1 MKLAIV
7 RQTYTPFGG
16 AERFVERA
24 AEALQSD
31 GVSITVIARRWT
43 HKPEYGLEP
52 CDPFYFGRVWRD
64 AGFAR
69 CVQRLIAER
78 RFNLVQSH
86 ERVPGCDIFRAGDG
100 VHATWLDRRER
111 ARGWPARVFNALSPW
126 HRYTLVAERRV
137 FADPR
142 LKAVICN
149 SRMVRDDIARR
160 FSVPDGKLHVVFN
173 GIDLDAYSPEL
184 RERHRLAV
192 RRELGVDDASPVI
205 LFVGSGFERKGLR
218 VLIDALAVM
227 RERSAELWVV
237 GRDKHADRY
246 QARARR
252 LGVAHRVRFL
262 GPQVDVKPYYGAA
275 DSFALPTLYDPFPNA
290 VLEAWACGLPVVTSD
305 SCGAAELVDPG
316 RNGYVCDALDPAALA
331 HAMDALCATEN
342 AETLRDAA
350 RATALPLSNSAM
362 AARLGELYRRLVE
375 EAGRREDPPGS

>member
-1 MKLAIV
+1 V
-7 RQTYTPFGG
+7 
-16 AERFVERA
+16 
-24 AEALQSD
+24 
-31 GVSITVIARRWT
+31 
-43 HKPEYGLEP
+43 
-52 CDPFYFGRVWRD
+52 GRLWRD

-69 CVQRLIAER
+69 CVGRLIAEG
-78 RFNLVQSH
+78 RFTLVQSH
-86 ERVPGCDIFRAGDG
+86 ERIPGCDIFRAGDG
-100 VHATWLDRRER
+100 VHATWLALRAR
-111 ARGWPARVFNALSPW
+111 ARGLSARLQHAISPW
-126 HRYTLVAERRV
+126 HRYTLSAERRV
-137 FADPR
+137 FANPR

-160 FSVPDGKLHVVFN
+160 FSVPEDKLHVVFN
-173 GIDLDAYSPEL
+173 GIDLEAFSPSL
-184 RERHRLAV
+184 RQTSRQAV
-192 RRELGVDDASPVI
+192 RLRLGVDDSTPVI

-252 LGVAHRVRFL
+252 IGVGHRVRFL

-275 DSFALPTLYDPFPNA
+275 DCFALPTLYDPFPNA

-316 RNGYVCDALDPAALA
+316 RNGYVCDALDPAELA
-331 HAMDALCATEN
+331 RAMDALCATEN

-350 RATALPLSNSAM
+350 RATALPLANSAM